1 MRRVLLVL
9 GGLALG
15 LVTLPVVVLVAL
27 LRRRRPCPAPPPP
40 RPAETLPGRLLLVGL
55 PALGLV
61 GGVFYLSLAAPW
73 LLAQQHYPTTPKQPI
88 PFDHRTHVEEVGLDC
103 AFCHRTADRG
113 GTAGL
118 PDVQQCMFCHIA
130 VEPGS
135 ITRQQNAAPIAQHRG
150 AWTDQQ
156 AIDWV
161 RLHHVPDHSRFPHDA
176 HVQAGL
182 ACETC
187 HGDVG
192 RMSRVVQAR
201 SLKMGDCVACH
212 QEMRAPTQCGACHY

>member
-9 GGLALG
+9 GGLAVG
-15 LVTLPVVVLVAL
+15 ILVLPVAGIVAL
-27 LRRRRPCPAPPPP
+27 LRRRRPRRPAPPA
-40 RPAETLPGRLLLVGL
+40 RPTETLPGRLLLVGL

-61 GGVFYLSLAAPW
+61 GAAFYLSLAAPW

-88 PFDHRTHVEEVGLDC
+88 PFDHRLHVEQVGLDC

-113 GTAGL
+113 DTAGL

-130 VEPGS
+130 VEPGAVG
-135 ITRQQNAAPIAQHRG
+135 QQNAVPIAQVRG

-156 AIDWV
+156 VIDWV
-161 RLHHVPDHSRFPHDA
+161 RIHHVPDHSRFPHDA

-192 RMSRVVQAR
+192 RMRQVVQVR

-212 QEMRAPTQCGACHY
+212 QEMRAPTQCGVCHY